1 MKLIEAARVMAC
13 ARRRDRY
20 RKTISNVD
28 LAVAYE
34 LCNKKGAVK
43 FCHSL
48 GLYAYG
54 AKGHTDLKL
63 MLEHIKRTGQS
74 S

>member
-1 MKLIEAARVMAC
+1 MELIEAARVMAA
-13 ARRRDRY
+13 ARRCHKREV
-20 RKTISNVD
+20 TIMNVD
-28 LAVAYE
+28 LAVAFE
-34 LCNKKGAVK
+34 LCEKKDAAK

-54 AKGHTDLKL
+54 AGGHTDLKL